1 MSAVMFCVGR
11 LWEGIRMRRI
21 LITNDDGIEADG
33 ILRLVRTAKEFGEV
47 WVVAPK
53 EQMSAVSRTVTLRK
67 PIDVKEIEY
76 PVEGVRAFACSGTPV
91 DCVRVGSLA
100 IMPSK
105 PDMVLAGINYG
116 CNVATDIPYSAT
128 AGAAFEAAFQG
139 FHAIAL
145 SEMADECHEIT
156 DAYLRDLL
164 AEYLEYELGKDQIV
178 NINFPGGKLADCRG
192 ILRNVRTS
200 QEAYFHDRYNLVEE
214 KEDGTK
220 SYMVEGIRNYVAE
233 EGTDFQAILDGYVAV
248 GIVDNIK

>member
-1 MSAVMFCVGR
+1 
-11 LWEGIRMRRI
+11 MRRI
-21 LITNDDGIEADG
+21 LITNDDGIESDG
-33 ILRLVRTAKEFGEV
+33 ILRLVRTAKKFGEV

-53 EQMSAVSRTVTLRK
+53 EQMSAVSRMVTLRK

-76 PVEGVRAFACSGTPV
+76 PVDGVRAFACSGTPV

-100 IMPSK
+100 VMPYK
-105 PDMVLAGINYG
+105 PDVVLAGINYG

-139 FHAIAL
+139 FHAIAF
-145 SEMADECHEIT
+145 SEMANECHEIT
-156 DAYLRDLL
+156 DAYLRELL
-164 AEYLEYELGKDQIV
+164 AEYLEYPLKKNQIV
-178 NINFPGGKLADCRG
+178 NINFPEGRLSDCKG

-200 QEAYFHDRYNLVEE
+200 EEAFFHDRYNLVEE

-220 SYMVEGIRNYVAE
+220 SYMVEGIFNNMAE
-233 EGTDFQAILDGYVAV
+233 EGTDFRAILDGYIAV